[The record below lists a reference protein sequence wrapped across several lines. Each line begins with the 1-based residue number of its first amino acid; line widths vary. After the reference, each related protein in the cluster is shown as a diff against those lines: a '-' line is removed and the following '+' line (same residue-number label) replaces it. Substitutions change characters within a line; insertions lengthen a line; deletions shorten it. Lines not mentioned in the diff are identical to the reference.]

1 MNELSLKERLMASIN
16 DLNEDQQRDL
26 LDYLERQ
33 KTGYRKHKR
42 QDCSIAVDYT
52 IRDRTFKDFI
62 KNISAGGVYIRTKQ
76 THSAGRDISMDFK
89 ITGYPKPIR
98 VFGKIVRCDPN
109 GFAVEFFQ
117 EIEEL
122 LDDLDRNT
130 NGNET

>member
-1 MNELSLKERLMASIN
+1 MYELSLKERWMALIN

-42 QDCSIAVDYT
+42 KDCSVAADY
-52 IRDRTFKDFI
+52 IVQYEIFRDFI
-62 KNISAGGVYIRTKQ
+62 KNISAGGVYIRTK
-76 THSAGRDISMDFK
+76 HIHYVGRDISMDFN
-89 ITGYPKPIR
+89 ITGHPKSIR
-98 VFGKIVRCDPN
+98 VFGKIVRSDTN

-122 LDDLDRNT
+122 LDDYYRKT